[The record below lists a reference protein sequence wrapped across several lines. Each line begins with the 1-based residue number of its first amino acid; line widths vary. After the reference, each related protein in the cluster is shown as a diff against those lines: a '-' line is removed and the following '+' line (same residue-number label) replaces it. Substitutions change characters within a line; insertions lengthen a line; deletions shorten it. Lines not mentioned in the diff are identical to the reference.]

1 MKKILVIEDEY
12 LEVQVAFEF
21 VKDMCMNGN
30 LDITQVGKS
39 QNVDFTQLPNYDYIF
54 LDITLAKK
62 SQMDGYGIL
71 QKIERERIPIKKL
84 IIMTGN
90 NKISEVLKDRGIV
103 KEYPK
108 LIKPVDFLELKTIL
122 SQ

>member
-21 VKDMCMNGN
+21 VKDMCMNGD

-71 QKIERERIPIKKL
+71 QKIERERIPIKK
-84 IIMTGN
+84 TYYH
-90 NKISEVLKDRGIV
+90 DW
-103 KEYPK
+103 
-108 LIKPVDFLELKTIL
+108 
-122 SQ
+122 

>member
-21 VKDMCMNGN
+21 VKDMCMNGD

-103 KEYPK
+103 NEYPK